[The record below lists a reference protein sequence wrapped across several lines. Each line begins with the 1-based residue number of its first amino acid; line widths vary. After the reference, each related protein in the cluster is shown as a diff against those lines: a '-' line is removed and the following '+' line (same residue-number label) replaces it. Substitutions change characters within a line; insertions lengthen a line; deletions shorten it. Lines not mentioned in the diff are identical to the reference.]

1 MTLRCLNLECKF
13 QPKAWAEYKW
23 VQRKENKLIL
33 EIPCRNTQPQRKG
46 VAFFLFS
53 YRAEESREAQRSA
66 ILSAVSAKWA
76 FPRWIL
82 FSPEVILCSHVDCV
96 DVYWGCRLAAAEAY
110 PLSADYCSRYRLHQK
125 VTLVQCCFSFY
136 KGGESIL
143 EIEEFW
149 PAARGSW
156 KLPLCL
162 LLSSCKNNRLI
173 YSSSLESW
181 PCVRTLSVLFFQ
193 DAK

>member
-1 MTLRCLNLECKF
+1 MSPASKNQLICGDSPQKYAAPAERCC
-13 QPKAWAEYKW
+13 
-23 VQRKENKLIL
+23 
-33 EIPCRNTQPQRKG
+33 
-46 VAFFLFS
+46 FFLVFHEFLPRS
-53 YRAEESREAQRSA
+53 RGEERTGEAQRSA
-66 ILSAVSAKWA
+66 ILGAVSAKWA

-125 VTLVQCCFSFY
+125 VTLVQRGFAFF
-136 KGGESIL
+136 GEGWESIL
-143 EIEEFW
+143 ELEEFW
-149 PAARGSW
+149 PAAPGSW

-162 LLSSCKNNRLI
+162 LLSACKNNSRLI

-181 PCVRTLSVLFFQ
+181 PCVRTLAVLFPRCQ
-193 DAK
+193 MR